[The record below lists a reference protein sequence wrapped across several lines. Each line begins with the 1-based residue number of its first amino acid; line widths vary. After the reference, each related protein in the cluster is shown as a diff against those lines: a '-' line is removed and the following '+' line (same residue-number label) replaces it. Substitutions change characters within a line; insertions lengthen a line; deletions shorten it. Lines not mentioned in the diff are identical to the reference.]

1 MSMAESKKESLK
13 RWKVFAKVLLHFGN
27 VIICFLLLVAL
38 PGLLDGLAGGWGIF
52 YALYAGL
59 GIVCDLQ
66 FLLIAMLIWNR
77 AEIKENML
85 EMKDLMALKSRAQM
99 EDLLEMEEKREDE
112 EGEEKRNQKGLGDDV
127 VFWLQLCCFR

>member
-1 MSMAESKKESLK
+1 
-13 RWKVFAKVLLHFGN
+13 
-27 VIICFLLLVAL
+27 
-38 PGLLDGLAGGWGIF
+38 
-52 YALYAGL
+52 
-59 GIVCDLQ
+59 
-66 FLLIAMLIWNR
+66 MLIWNR

-127 VFWLQLCCFR
+127 VFWLQLCYFR